1 MIFLFS
7 EVIDDSVLQ
16 VGRYLAKFLEFLRM
30 KGNLV
35 LNDVHILG
43 HSLGAHVAGFTG
55 AYMSGKI
62 GRITGMDPA
71 RPGFETP
78 RFKDPKDRLDAS
90 DAKFVDVIHTCAG
103 TIGFAKPIGHA
114 DFYPNGGTFRQ
125 PGCPIFM
132 TRK

>member
-1 MIFLFS
+1 MIFLFG

-16 VGRYLAKFLEFLRM
+16 VGGYLAEFLEFLQM
-30 KGNLV
+30 KGNLS

-43 HSLGAHVAGFTG
+43 HSLGAHVAGFAG
-55 AYMSGKI
+55 ANLSEMI

-78 RFKDPKDRLDAS
+78 RFKDSKDRLDAS

-103 TIGFAKPIGHA
+103 TIGFSKPIGHA
-114 DFYPNGGTFRQ
+114 DFYPNEGTFRQ
-125 PGCPIFM
+125 PGCSIFIP
-132 TRK
+132 RK